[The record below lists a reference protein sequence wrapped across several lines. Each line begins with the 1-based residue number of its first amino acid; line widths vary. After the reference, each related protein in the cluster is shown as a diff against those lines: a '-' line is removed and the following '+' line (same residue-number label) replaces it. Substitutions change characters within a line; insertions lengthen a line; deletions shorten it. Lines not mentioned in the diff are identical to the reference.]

1 MSHPSCDKEKGL
13 QPDATT
19 LTSPVLDAEGEN
31 QIRARFGRYR
41 LGKLFGAGGVL
52 YSTDPADN
60 G

>member
-1 MSHPSCDKEKGL
+1 MSQLSCDKEKGL

-31 QIRARFGRYR
+31 QIRAKFGRYG
-41 LGKLFGAGGVL
+41 LEKLFGAGGVL
-52 YSTDPADN
+52 YSTDLLDN